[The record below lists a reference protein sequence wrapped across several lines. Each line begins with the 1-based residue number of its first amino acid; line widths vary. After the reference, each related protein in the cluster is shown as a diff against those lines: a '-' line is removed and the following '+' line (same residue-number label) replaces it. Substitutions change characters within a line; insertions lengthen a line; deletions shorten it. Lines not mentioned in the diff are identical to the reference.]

1 MSSWTF
7 LTNHAQVLLA
17 ISADNRAT
25 AKEIAAV
32 VGVTERAVQR
42 IIDDL
47 ETEGFISR
55 FREGRKNRYEI
66 HATQGLRHPAQRGCT
81 IHDLLVALT
90 VLQE

>member
-7 LTNHAQVLLA
+7 LTNHARVLLA

-32 VGVTERAVQR
+32 VGVTDRAVQR

-47 ETEGFISR
+47 ETEGYLSR
-55 FREGRKNRYEI
+55 SREGRKNRYTI
-66 HATQGLRHPAQRGCT
+66 HSTHDLRHPAQHGCT
-81 IHDLLVALT
+81 IHNLLTAFTVAKD
-90 VLQE
+90 

>member
-17 ISADNRAT
+17 ISVDNRAT

-47 ETEGFISR
+47 ETAGCISR
-55 FREGRKNRYEI
+55 SREGRKNRYEI
-66 HATQGLRHPAQRGCT
+66 HAAHGLRHPAQHGCT
-81 IHDLLVALT
+81 IRDLLLALT
-90 VLQE
+90 VAKD

>member
-47 ETEGFISR
+47 VT
-55 FREGRKNRYEI
+55 RKRC
-66 HATQGLRHPAQRGCT
+66 R
-81 IHDLLVALT
+81 
-90 VLQE
+90 